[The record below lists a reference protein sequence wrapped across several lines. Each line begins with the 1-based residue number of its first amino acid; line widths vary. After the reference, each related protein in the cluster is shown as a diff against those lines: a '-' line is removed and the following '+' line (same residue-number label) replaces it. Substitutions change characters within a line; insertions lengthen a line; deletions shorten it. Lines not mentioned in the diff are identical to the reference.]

1 MTWFYGRLLLSTKIL
16 RKILEEG
23 KEVGKEHLNTILEG
37 VMGEY
42 DLLRETFD
50 REKTGHIIVDKKSWR
65 ICLLNRS
72 LSKMIP
78 LHQISFKEGKSL
90 LDVVKDPDIK
100 KYFLKI
106 STGEESLESRDFSF
120 GEGEIKT
127 IRVSFTPFMLSDSEY
142 LDICFEDITE
152 MLKKE
157 MKLRNTEALASMTT
171 MAAGVAHDIKN
182 PLAAMRI
189 YISLLR
195 KAVSSGK
202 GMDKAEEFL
211 DVLDQETERLNEIAV
226 DFLFAVKPIDINLK
240 LDRIN
245 DILNELADFIAVE
258 ALQKNITVELHL
270 EPFLPSI
277 MLDSKLLRRAFLN
290 IINNS
295 FYAMKTG
302 GVLILESKP
311 DGDFVRVTISDNG
324 CGMTEEQQKKI
335 FEPYYTTKSEGGTGL
350 GLTAVLKIMNAHKAD
365 IEFDSKVGMG
375 TSFSFKF
382 PIPPSER
389 KAIESKEE

>member
-1 MTWFYGRLLLSTKIL
+1 MSTKIL
-16 RKILEEG
+16 RKILQD
-23 KEVGKEHLNTILEG
+23 KKVVGEEHLKT
-37 VMGEY
+37 VMESVLDEY
-42 DLLRETFD
+42 DLLREVFD
-50 REKTGHIIVDKKSWR
+50 RERTGHIIVDKQNWK

-78 LHQISFKEGKSL
+78 LQQTSFKEGKSL
-90 LDVVKDPDIK
+90 LDVVKDPDVR
-100 KYFLKI
+100 KYLKRI
-106 STGEESLESRDFSF
+106 ASGEESLESRDFSF

-127 IRVSFTPFMLSDSEY
+127 IRVSFTPFMLSDVEY

-195 KAVSSGK
+195 KAVSSGR
-202 GMDKAEEFL
+202 GLDKAEEFL

-245 DILNELADFIAVE
+245 DVLNELSDFIAVE
-258 ALQKNITVELHL
+258 AVQKNIRVEMHL

-277 MLDSKLLRRAFLN
+277 MLDAKLLRRAFLN
-290 IINNS
+290 IVNNS
-295 FYAMKTG
+295 FYAMGSG
-302 GVLILESKP
+302 GVLVLESRS
-311 DGDFVRVTISDNG
+311 DGDFVRVSISDNG

-335 FEPYYTTKSEGGTGL
+335 FEPYFTTKSEGGTGL
-350 GLTAVLKIMNAHKAD
+350 GLTAVLKIMNAHGAD
-365 IEFDSKVGMG
+365 IEFDSKVGCG
-375 TSFSFKF
+375 TVFTFKF